1 VNNKRQVT
9 CIICPVG
16 CGIQAE
22 SAEGAPLK
30 LSGYRCKRGL
40 QYAKDEMTAPRRIL
54 TTTVRLKAKG
64 SHILPVRTRTPIPKL
79 LLKEAMKE
87 LKNVSV
93 AAPVKMGEVV
103 LKDVAGTGVD
113 VISARNWVE

>member
-1 VNNKRQVT
+1 MNNKKEVT

-16 CGIQAE
+16 CRIQAE
-22 SAEGAPLK
+22 LEEGAPPK

-40 QYAKDEMTAPRRIL
+40 QYAKDEVTAPRRIL

-64 SHILPVRTRTPIPKL
+64 NHVLPVRTRIPIPKL
-79 LLKEAMKE
+79 LLKEAMAE
-87 LKNVSV
+87 LKSVSV
-93 AAPVKMGEVV
+93 AAPVKMGEVI

-113 VISARNWVE
+113 VIAARNWVE